1 MESRH
6 SSKPCVLWMVLTLAG
21 TASGQPSAARFDTAS
36 VKPSSPADRAERR
49 FRVTPGGLD
58 IQDAN
63 VLYRIGQAF
72 DRPIPRIVYSGAQI
86 AGLLRGSYTIQAK
99 SGQRASRE
107 EVMAMLQSLLTER
120 FHLNVHHEARTG
132 PLYRLVV
139 AKGDPKLQ
147 KSAAEFPANIGMG
160 LDWIESHGAAMSQ
173 LAFILT
179 GRMGSPVVDETQLTG
194 LYDFRLKLDTLA
206 LEPAPD
212 NKAAGEFWTYSSIFG
227 DIQRQL
233 GLKLDGGKGAVD
245 YLVIDSLQALSE
257 N

>member
-1 MESRH
+1 
-6 SSKPCVLWMVLTLAG
+6 MVVTLAG

-63 VLYRIGQAF
+63 VLYLISQAF
-72 DRPIPRIVYSGAQI
+72 DRPIPRIVFSDSI
-86 AGLLRGSYTIQAK
+86 AGLLHGSYSIQAK
-99 SGQRASRE
+99 TGHRASRE
-107 EVMAMLQSLLTER
+107 EAMAMLQSLLTER
-120 FHLNVHHEARTG
+120 FRLNVHHEARTG

-139 AKGDPKLQ
+139 AKGGPKLQ

-160 LDWIESHGAAMSQ
+160 LDWIESHGVTMLQ

-179 GRMGSPVVDETQLTG
+179 GRMGSPVLDETQLTG

-206 LEPAPD
+206 LEPVPD

-245 YLVIDSLQALSE
+245 HLVIDSLQALSE